1 MPNARFTEAELQ
13 AILNKLKISLHG
25 AIRECKALT
34 SNIGQLVRLA
44 QIEQTLKHP
53 EALGGDTVHQLN
65 TYQTMLNEV
74 KAFIKAIEE
83 GSATALAA

>member
-1 MPNARFTEAELQ
+1 MANARFTEEQLQ
-13 AILNKLKISLHG
+13 DILIKLKVSLHG
-25 AIRECKALT
+25 KIRECKVLT

-53 EALGGDTVHQLN
+53 EAVGGDTVHQLN

-74 KAFIKAIEE
+74 NAFIKAIEE
-83 GSATALAA
+83 GSATPLAA